1 MKKFHSGIHIINGQF
16 VFKLKS
22 KGQFSSKKLFFVFL
36 ILILSSLSIQL
47 KAQAGNALDFDG
59 TNDYVLTS
67 GVVLGTTFT
76 QEMWVYPTDAALSY
90 KSILGTNAADNF
102 PRHPSVYQY
111 GKKIHFGFGNGSVW
125 YSDVTDK
132 DVLTINSWNQIA
144 VTFNGT
150 DYLIYVNG
158 SLVYSSACASGKT
171 PNTAT
176 LQEQIGSSFNN
187 SFFKG
192 QIDEVRIWNDVRTKQ
207 EIREN
212 MCRSL
217 VGDEAGLVRYYCMNE
232 LSGTNLPDLTSNHI
246 NGTLTNMENVDWIT
260 STAFTTW
267 FGSSSTE
274 WTTASNWSDGVPGT
288 IGKSVNAGISNLGN
302 SPIISSGV
310 SVNNLVIG
318 SGATLSVSSNTLTTS
333 GNLWNQHILSIA
345 LGTVDANGI
354 FDATDGSVTFT
365 DAGNLT
371 LGGTA
376 TSLGIFTEGT
386 GTVNYDK
393 VGDQSILTDTYYNLA
408 TSGSGAKTLLGT
420 TNVGGSLTIGSLT
433 TLALGANSATATG
446 TTDNNGTM
454 TVSTGTF
461 DANGAFDATV
471 GSVTFTGSGNLKL
484 GNTVTN
490 LGAFTKS
497 TGTVTYDGIAQTVA
511 LAAYNNLTVS
521 NDGLKTIT
529 IGTTISGTGTISD
542 NAKVLLTVTAT
553 GINKTYDGNTS
564 ATAAYSTGNIFA
576 AYTVSATGT
585 AAFVDKNVANNI
597 NVNIIDVTL
606 EGADLNK
613 FTLNGVTTAATTAS
627 ITKATPNITWSNPTN
642 IVYGTALSA
651 AELNATSPVAGTFVY
666 TPALATLLNAG
677 AGQTLS
683 VSFTPTDAAN
693 YTTNTATATINVTKA
708 TPNITWPNPTNI
720 VYGTALS
727 AAELNAT
734 SPVAGT
740 FVYTPA
746 LATLLGAG
754 AGQTLSVSFTPTDAA
769 NYTTNTATA
778 TINVTKATPM
788 INEWPTAAEI
798 AYGDDLSSA
807 TLSGGT
813 ASVVGSYAY
822 DDSTIVPN
830 AGTYN
835 ATITFIPTDAANYNT
850 VAGNVT
856 ITINKLA
863 NVTTQDVTDIA
874 ITTATGNGNITD
886 LGTPDPS
893 AYGVCWNTSGT
904 PTISDG
910 VADNGAASSTGAYT
924 VSMTSL
930 SANTTYYVR
939 AYATNTAGTNYGAE
953 VSFTTGTI
961 PLPIIAFTTSA
972 SSGLESISSAD
983 LQVEL
988 SVASASDVNIDYTV
1002 TGIATGSGT
1011 DYILANGTLTIPA
1024 GSTAGDITIASIID
1038 DAEVE
1043 GDETVIV
1050 SLSSPVN
1057 AILGTNVVHTYTIKD
1072 NDIANSISEYWRSA
1086 TIIYPN
1092 PCKNT
1097 IHFDDEN
1104 DEVSHITLT
1113 DISGQI
1119 LMLKYY
1125 IDKKELDV
1133 SHLKAGVYLLIL
1145 ENNNG
1150 EKKVSKFVKQ

>member
-666 TPALATLLNAG
+666 TPALATLL
-677 AGQTLS
+677 
-683 VSFTPTDAAN
+683 
-693 YTTNTATATINVTKA
+693 
-708 TPNITWPNPTNI
+708 
-720 VYGTALS
+720 
-727 AAELNAT
+727 
-734 SPVAGT
+734 
-740 FVYTPA
+740 
-746 LATLLGAG
+746 GAG

>member
-1 MKKFHSGIHIINGQF
+1 MKKFHSGIHIIYGQF

-76 QEMWVYPTDAALSY
+76 QEMWVYPTDATLSY

-176 LQEQIGSSFNN
+176 LQEQIGCSFNN

-433 TLALGANSATATG
+433 TLALGANSASATG

-564 ATAAYSTGNIFA
+564 ATAAYSIGNIFA

-627 ITKATPNITWSNPTN
+627 ITKATPSITWS
-642 IVYGTALSA
+642 
-651 AELNATSPVAGTFVY
+651 
-666 TPALATLLNAG
+666 
-677 AGQTLS
+677 
-683 VSFTPTDAAN
+683 
-693 YTTNTATATINVTKA
+693 
-708 TPNITWPNPTNI
+708 NPTNI

-924 VSMTSL
+924 ASMTSL

-1133 SHLKAGVYLLIL
+1133 SHLKAGVYLLIM

>member
-1 MKKFHSGIHIINGQF
+1 MKKFHSGIHIINNQF
-16 VFKLKS
+16 VFTLKS

-76 QEMWVYPTDAALSY
+76 QEMWVYPTDATLSY

-627 ITKATPNITWSNPTN
+627 ITKATPSITWSNPTN

-666 TPALATLLNAG
+666 TPALATLLN
-677 AGQTLS
+677 
-683 VSFTPTDAAN
+683 
-693 YTTNTATATINVTKA
+693 
-708 TPNITWPNPTNI
+708 
-720 VYGTALS
+720 
-727 AAELNAT
+727 
-734 SPVAGT
+734 
-740 FVYTPA
+740 
-746 LATLLGAG
+746 AG